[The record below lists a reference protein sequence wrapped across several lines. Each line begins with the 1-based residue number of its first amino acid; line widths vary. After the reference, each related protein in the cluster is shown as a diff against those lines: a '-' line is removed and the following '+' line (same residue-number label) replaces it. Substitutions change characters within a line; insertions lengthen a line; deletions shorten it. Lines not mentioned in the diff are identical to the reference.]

1 MCIAATSHNVET
13 QFYVAVLIARH
24 GIRIVALSPV
34 SKMTKPLITALLLAC
49 ASVFAVE
56 PFIPS
61 VPDKQPEPPFPP
73 TPAGAGIT
81 MLVPGFTVRELPVK
95 LTNLN
100 NIEYAPDGRLFAGG
114 YDGRFHLL
122 RDTNGDGLEDKVDTF
137 SPEANANYPLGM
149 VVKDGN
155 PYAVLTDEVVRWLD
169 TDGDGV
175 PDKRE
180 TVIKGF
186 DDPELVKAGYLMHRR
201 VDSSMAITFGPDG
214 SLYVTMGNG
223 QPGNAY
229 WKDKDGPHYSTDK
242 RRGCVLRISPEG
254 KVEQLAT
261 GLRYIMSLQ
270 FNKHGD
276 LFGTDQEGATW
287 VPNGNPFDE
296 LLHIQAGRHYGFPP
310 SHPKWLPGVI
320 DEPSVWD
327 FAPQHQSACGFRFNG
342 PSAGRGRFG
351 PEFWADD
358 AIVTGESRGK
368 LWRTKLAKTAA
379 GYVAHSELIA
389 SLGMMPVD
397 CAISPAGD
405 LVVCCHSG
413 APDWGNGPKGEGR
426 IFKIS
431 YTDKAAPQPVLTYAK
446 SATETVIEFDRPLDP
461 EKWKDLTART
471 KVEAGRYVAA
481 ADRLEKFRPGYE
493 VVKMQQEQPRS
504 PVAVKAVRI
513 SDDKRS
519 IIIETEPRTIAVNY
533 AISISGETSLD
544 VACDLSG
551 TMLTYAR
558 LGFGIRE
565 YWETISLFLP
575 HPDFTAAREF
585 TRGSNS
591 HDGFLDWIALK
602 SGKLPLEHFG
612 VKNGALSVGTLTA
625 ISTPPN
631 PLMIS
636 GQLDLWQ
643 MLTPATQ
650 PISKLD
656 YAPDPETVTVVFK
669 SDAELRFEPD
679 AGKPVSWTKVETVS
693 VNEVHLTSTAPKENQ
708 WLPFSIVV
716 ATPLKTLDVSY
727 FTSRDPRPRA
737 LPTRRILLPFAVPGT
752 VDERAKRIPE
762 IAGGDW
768 NAGRELFKG
777 KATCAT
783 CHQLRGDG
791 FRVGPELS
799 NLPHRDYASV
809 LKDIADPNA
818 AINPD
823 AVGYIVT
830 RKDGTAV
837 TGARV
842 AETAE
847 EIQIAQPGGVIAK
860 LKKSDIATTEPMKTS
875 LMPAGLDKALTA
887 EELRDL
893 MTYLLLEAPPKK

>member
-1 MCIAATSHNVET
+1 MHFGFSA
-13 QFYVAVLIARH
+13 AVLIARYCTH
-24 GIRIVALSPV
+24 IVAPSPF
-34 SKMTKPLITALLLAC
+34 SKMIKPLVAVLVLTC
-49 ASVFAVE
+49 TSVFAVE

-73 TPAGAGIT
+73 TPAGAGFT

-186 DDPELVKAGYLMHRR
+186 DDPELVKAAYLMHRR

-214 SLYVTMGNG
+214 ALYVTMGNG

-229 WKDKDGPHYSTDK
+229 WTDKAGPHYSTDK
-242 RRGCVLRISPEG
+242 RRGCLLRISPEG

-431 YTDKAAPQPVLTYAK
+431 YTDKTAPQPVLTYAK

-471 KVEAGRYVAA
+471 KVEAGRNVAA
-481 ADRLEKFRPGYE
+481 ADRLETFRPGYK
-493 VVKMQQEQPRS
+493 VVKKQMGEPRTT
-504 PVAVKAVRI
+504 VTVKAARI

-519 IIIETEPRTIAVNY
+519 IIIETEPRTNAVNY
-533 AISISGETSLD
+533 AISISGATTLD

-551 TMLTYAR
+551 VTAGR
-558 LGFGIRE
+558 VV
-565 YWETISLFLP
+565 ETFPDPSVKKAHFIEAFNWLP
-575 HPDFTAAREF
+575 HPDSIAAREF
-585 TRGSNS
+585 THASAA
-591 HDGFLDWIALK
+591 HEQMLK
-602 SGKLPLEHFG
+602 DFAGH
-612 VKNGALSVGTLTA
+612 GALVLR
-625 ISTPPN
+625 
-631 PLMIS
+631 

-650 PISKLD
+650 PTSKLD
-656 YAPDPETVTVVFK
+656 YVPDPETVTVVFK
-669 SDAELRFEPD
+669 YTAGHVDEGQHLSISPFEMVPDGLRAAFKPD
-679 AGKPVSWTKVETVS
+679 DTLIFTAPGAKVERVSENEARLTV
-693 VNEVHLTSTAPKENQ
+693 AAAQENQ
-708 WLPFSIVV
+708 WQPFTLAMKLPIKS
-716 ATPLKTLDVSY
+716 LDVSY
-727 FTSRDPRPRA
+727 FTSRDPRSRA
-737 LPTRRILLPFAVPGT
+737 LPTQRILLPFATPGMLD
-752 VDERAKRIPE
+752 VRAKRIPE

-837 TGARV
+837 TGTRI
-842 AETAE
+842 AETAA
-847 EIQIAQPGGVIAK
+847 EIQIAQPSGAIAK
-860 LKKSDIATTEPMKTS
+860 LKKADIASTEPMKTS

>member
-1 MCIAATSHNVET
+1 M
-13 QFYVAVLIARH
+13 RH
-24 GIRIVALSPV
+24 GIHIVAPSPF
-34 SKMTKPLITALLLAC
+34 SKMTKPLITTLVLAC
-49 ASVFAVE
+49 ASAFAVE

-122 RDTNGDGLEDKVDTF
+122 RDSNGDGLEDKVDTF

-155 PYAVLTDEVVRWLD
+155 PYAVLTDEVVRWVD

-186 DDPELVKAGYLMHRR
+186 DDPELVKAAYLMHRR
-201 VDSSMAITFGPDG
+201 VDSSMAITFGSDG

-229 WKDKDGPHYSTDK
+229 WTDKAGPHYSTDK
-242 RRGCVLRISPEG
+242 RRGCLLRISPEG

-270 FNKHGD
+270 WNKHGD

-327 FAPQHQSACGFRFNG
+327 FAPQHQSTCGFRFNG

-379 GYVAHSELIA
+379 GYVAHSQLIA

-431 YTDKAAPQPVLTYAK
+431 YTDTTAPQSVLTYAK
-446 SATETVIEFDRPLDP
+446 SETETVIEFDRPLDP

-493 VVKMQQEQPRS
+493 VVKMQQEQSRTA
-504 PVAVKAVRI
+504 VAVKDVRI
-513 SDDKRS
+513 GNKNNS
-519 IIIETEPRTIAVNY
+519 IIITTERRTNAVNY
-533 AISISGETSLD
+533 AINIAGENALD
-544 VACDLSG
+544 VAYDLSG
-551 TMLTYAR
+551 VQAIWHNNESRVSFFT
-558 LGFGIRE
+558 
-565 YWETISLFLP
+565 LP
-575 HPDFTAAREF
+575 HPDLAVAREF
-585 TRGSNS
+585 TRGSAWT
-591 HDGFLDWIALK
+591 DVLW
-602 SGKLPLEHFG
+602 
-612 VKNGALSVGTLTA
+612 KNITLSGTL
-625 ISTPPN
+625 I
-631 PLMIS
+631 LS

-656 YAPDPETVTVVFK
+656 YVPEPETVTVVFK
-669 SDAELRFEPD
+669 SDAELHFVPIEGR
-679 AGKPVSWTKVETVS
+679 PVLWTRVETVS
-693 VNEVHLTSTAPKENQ
+693 VNEVHLTAIAPQENN
-708 WLPFSIVV
+708 WLPFRITVT
-716 ATPLKTLDVSY
+716 TPFKSLDVSY

-737 LPTRRILLPFAVPGT
+737 LPTRRILMLPAMPGT
-752 VDERAKRIPE
+752 VDERAKRITE

-818 AINPD
+818 SINPD

-837 TGARV
+837 TGTRIG
-842 AETAE
+842 ETAE
-847 EIQIAQPGGVIAK
+847 EIQIAQPGGAIAK
-860 LKKSDIATTEPMKTS
+860 LKKSDIASTEPMKTS
-875 LMPAGLDKALTA
+875 LMPPGLDKALSA